1 MAKKEIIVIY
11 NLYAS
16 ALSGMLFLI
25 CEKRPPVLLV
35 AFLISFT
42 SLGQNYYSGRVLG
55 FDKEPIANAHIQVI
69 NTSIGTITNSNGYFS
84 FNLANDLGTVTVSVS
99 HMGYL
104 PCKVT
109 FSGQQ
114 ELIFLEEDT
123 QQLAEVVIT
132 PKDYAKELVEK
143 SIERI
148 PANYPTV
155 PELHK
160 GFFREQTYWEG
171 EKHPYP
177 IYIAEAVLET
187 LKSSYSN
194 RKTKGQGR
202 LVESRKYE
210 SGQLDSLGVRVYAGS
225 HIAHDLDFVARR
237 EGFLKDP
244 DGYYYEVVDTTRLN
258 QKDVFKISFNRKDN
272 PQGHVYIMDSSFAI
286 VKAECRYTRFP
297 PWSLPDRGRRFG
309 HSTISYYRGEDQR
322 WRVKHIDSHT
332 AFDRKG
338 KILSL
343 RGKYATTNIEKKAE
357 EIPYP
362 ERIQYRDILLY
373 ETGQYDSNF
382 WKHYNIIIPNRK
394 VDSLFQSAGEQV
406 IEKLGREEKMVKTR
420 KTMALLSKFQLS
432 YEIAYYDLALQDHTI
447 DYANPAIE
455 ISRRGEARSRS
466 SIGLSTG
473 IHFML
478 TRSYKI
484 GVKSIYSFSEHKV
497 RGYDLELSKVY
508 NINPRGQPILLSPA
522 VQVGHQALGYFLGNF
537 RSENTFTINSKEFDS
552 GDTDVF
558 LWVRGLRVQPTI
570 SLGIEKS
577 KRLQLFFT
585 AGYNFMLRD
594 NKGLFFEEQGQ
605 FFLRRRSAFLDNL
618 DEGLRITSGR
628 ELLKNE
634 IVLSFGA
641 SLKF

>member
-1 MAKKEIIVIY
+1 MIGILLLIYKKR
-11 NLYAS
+11 L
-16 ALSGMLFLI
+16 L
-25 CEKRPPVLLV
+25 VLLV
-35 AFLISFT
+35 AFLISFM
-42 SLGQNYYSGRVLG
+42 SFGQNYYSGRALKSN
-55 FDKEPIANAHIQVI
+55 KEPIANAHIQVS
-69 NTSIGTITNSNGYFS
+69 NTNIGTITNSDGFFS
-84 FNLANDLGTVTVSVS
+84 FYIGNDVATVTVSIS
-99 HMGYL
+99 HIGYL
-104 PCKVT
+104 PRKVT
-109 FSGQQ
+109 LSGQQ
-114 ELIFLEEDT
+114 EIIILEEDT
-123 QQLAEVVIT
+123 QQLAEVVII
-132 PKDYAKELVEK
+132 PKDYARELVEK
-143 SIERI
+143 AIERI
-148 PANYPTV
+148 PANCPTV

-160 GFFREQTYWEG
+160 GFFREQTHWEG

-194 RKTKGQGR
+194 RKTKGQVR
-202 LVESRKYE
+202 LVEGRKYE
-210 SGQLDSLGVRVYAGS
+210 SGQLDSLETRIYAGS
-225 HIAHDLDFVARR
+225 HIAHNFDFVARR

-244 DGYYYEVVDTTRLN
+244 DGYYYEIVDTTRLN

-272 PQGHVYIMDSSFAI
+272 PHGHVYIMDSSFAI
-286 VKAECRYTRFP
+286 VKAEFRYTRFP
-297 PWSLPDRGRRFG
+297 PWSLPDRGRRFSY
-309 HSTISYYRGEDQR
+309 STVSYYQGEDKR
-322 WRVKHIDSHT
+322 WRIKHIDYQT
-332 AFDRKG
+332 AFDWKG

-343 RGKYATTNIEKKAE
+343 HGKYATTNIEEEAE

-362 ERIQYRDILLY
+362 ERIQYHDFLLY
-373 ETGQYDSNF
+373 KTGQYDSNF
-382 WKHYNIIIPNRK
+382 WKHYNIIIPNNK

-406 IEKLGREEKMVKTR
+406 SEKQETGKKMIKVR
-420 KTMALLSKFQLS
+420 KRMALLSRFQLS
-432 YEIAYYDLALQDHTI
+432 YEVAYYNLALRDHTI

-455 ISRRGEARSRS
+455 ISRRGEARPGS
-466 SIGLSTG
+466 SMGLSTG

-478 TRSYKI
+478 TPSYKI
-484 GVKSIYSFSEHKV
+484 GVKSIYSFSENKV

-558 LWVRGLRVQPTI
+558 LWVRGIRIQPTI

-577 KRLQLFFT
+577 KSLQLFFT

-641 SLKF
+641 CLKF

>member
-1 MAKKEIIVIY
+1 MIGILLLIYKKR
-11 NLYAS
+11 L
-16 ALSGMLFLI
+16 L
-25 CEKRPPVLLV
+25 VLLV
-35 AFLISFT
+35 AFLISFM
-42 SLGQNYYSGRVLG
+42 SFGQNYYSGRVLK
-55 FDKEPIANAHIQVI
+55 FNKEPIANAHIQVS
-69 NTSIGTITNSNGYFS
+69 NTNIGTITNSDGFFS
-84 FNLANDLGTVTVSVS
+84 FYISNDVAIVTVSVS
-99 HMGYL
+99 HIGYL
-104 PCKVT
+104 PRKVT
-109 FSGQQ
+109 LSGQQ
-114 ELIFLEEDT
+114 ELIILEEDT

-143 SIERI
+143 AIERI

-194 RKTKGQGR
+194 RKTKGQVR
-202 LVESRKYE
+202 LVEGRKYE

-237 EGFLKDP
+237 KGFLKDP

-272 PQGHVYIMDSSFAI
+272 PHGHVYIMDSSFAI
-286 VKAECRYTRFP
+286 VKAECHYTRFP
-297 PWSLPDRGRRFG
+297 PWSLPGRGRRFG
-309 HSTISYYRGEDQR
+309 YSTISYYCGEDQR

-373 ETGQYDSNF
+373 KTGQYDSNF
-382 WKHYNIIIPNRK
+382 WKQYNIIIPNNK

-406 IEKLGREEKMVKTR
+406 SEKQETGKKMVKIR
-420 KTMALLSKFQLS
+420 KRMAFLSRFQLS
-432 YEIAYYDLALQDHTI
+432 YEVAYYNLALRDHTI

-455 ISRRGEARSRS
+455 ISRRGEARPGS
-466 SIGLSTG
+466 SMGLSTG

-478 TRSYKI
+478 TPSYKI
-484 GVKSIYSFSEHKV
+484 GVKSIYSFSENKV
-497 RGYDLELSKVY
+497 RGYDLELSKAY

-558 LWVRGLRVQPTI
+558 LWVRGIRIQPTI

-577 KRLQLFFT
+577 KRLQLFIT

-594 NKGLFFEEQGQ
+594 NNGLFFEEQGQ
-605 FFLRRRSAFLDNL
+605 FFLRQKSAFLDNL
-618 DEGLRITSGR
+618 NEGLRITTGR
-628 ELLKNE
+628 EVLKNE

-641 SLKF
+641 CIKF